1 MLGDEHFTN
10 VILNLNLL
18 LYPIWV
24 LFTTQ
29 YRDLTFGVAL
39 TINTG
44 YGASGGGTSKTKR
57 GKAQVDLCITGLM
70 DILDK

>member
-18 LYPIWV
+18 LYLIWV

-29 YRDLTFGVAL
+29 YRDLTFGD
-39 TINTG
+39 
-44 YGASGGGTSKTKR
+44 GGTNNKYRIQSLR
-57 GKAQVDLCITGLM
+57 WGNR
-70 DILDK
+70 